1 MALLSA
7 YLSGWLVLLARQTG
21 SPFCFYSKAPNVI
34 LPIVGY
40 ISYHTTNYTVEVL
53 CIDYSTFVSDC
64 IDCLVL
70 YTIAL
75 LGNINGMCLV

>member
-7 YLSGWLVLLARQTG
+7 YLSGWLVLLGKQAHHSVSIQK
-21 SPFCFYSKAPNVI
+21 PQMLYCLLLVI
-34 LPIVGY
+34 CLIPY
-40 ISYHTTNYTVEVL
+40 YYTVVVL

-75 LGNINGMCLV
+75 LGNTNGMCLV